1 MQHSTYQTNNQF
13 LLMGVTIFASI
24 TAAVIISTLI
34 IMSLMRGEIA
44 SALTSN
50 VQNSTPVAQN
60 TGTCTVP
67 ADEGVPAEASA
78 AATGHTGG
86 GSYVAFTSGVKSLHH
101 MPAAVSH
108 SFNTTNTTNTT
119 NNVSNTEVK
128 TNTTNT
134 TVMIKDSFNKD
145 SYNDNSKN
153 PVIVKDNT
161 VNVNSNN
168 GNSINSGNTLNHNSN
183 NTTNTAVS
191 TNTTTNTTNNTTTT
205 VNTNSN
211 NTTNTSVSS
220 VIENHVLSD
229 NTVVA
234 L

>member
-1 MQHSTYQTNNQF
+1 
-13 LLMGVTIFASI
+13 MGVTIFASI

-34 IMSLMRGEIA
+34 IMSLMKGEIA

-50 VQNSTPVAQN
+50 VQNATPVSQN
-60 TGTCTVP
+60 SNTCAVP
-67 ADEGVPAEASA
+67 ESEGAPAAESASA
-78 AATGHTGG
+78 GTSSGAP
-86 GSYVAFTSGVKSLHH
+86 VAFVSGVKALHH
-101 MPAAVSH
+101 GPASIH
-108 SFNTTNTTNTT
+108 NSFNTSNTTNTT

-128 TNTTNT
+128 TKTTNT

-168 GNSINSGNTLNHNSN
+168 GNAVNSGNTLNNNSN
-183 NTTNTAVS
+183 NTTNT
-191 TNTTTNTTNNTTTT
+191 T
-205 VNTNSN
+205 V
-211 NTTNTSVSS
+211 TSV
-220 VIENHVLSD
+220 VETHLLSD
-229 NTVVA
+229 NVVVA

>member
-1 MQHSTYQTNNQF
+1 MQHSTYQHNNQF

-24 TAAVIISTLI
+24 TAAVIISTLL
-34 IMSLMRGEIA
+34 IMSLMKGEIA

-60 TGTCTVP
+60 TSACTVP
-67 ADEGVPAEASA
+67 ANESAPTEESA
-78 AATGHTGG
+78 AMTSDDSA
-86 GSYVAFTSGVKSLHH
+86 VAFTSGVKPLHY
-101 MPAAVSH
+101 MPTSVSN
-108 SFNTTNTTNTT
+108 SFNTSNTTNTT

-128 TNTTNT
+128 NKKT
-134 TVMIKDSFNKD
+134 TVNISDSFNKD

-161 VNVNSNN
+161 VTVNSNN
-168 GNSINSGNTLNHNSN
+168 GNAVNSGNTLNHNSN
-183 NTTNTAVS
+183 NTTTTQTTNNTALNS
-191 TNTTTNTTNNTTTT
+191 NNTTTT
-205 VNTNSN
+205 VVSN
-211 NTTNTSVSS
+211 VVET
-220 VIENHVLSD
+220 HLLSD